1 MVITTEHRTV
11 SPLSKVQRAGIES
24 IPISGDFLP
33 IELLFGWLCSEP
45 ITSSL
50 FMGMRHELYDLLRL
64 PRSK

>member
-1 MVITTEHRTV
+1 MNDGAPHCKPPQQN
-11 SPLSKVQRAGIES
+11 SES
-24 IPISGDFLP
+24 WVESVPISGGFLP

-50 FMGMRHELYDLLRL
+50 FVGMRYGLYDLLRL

>member
-11 SPLSKVQRAGIES
+11 SPLSKDQKAVIES
-24 IPISGDFLP
+24 IPISGGFPP

-50 FMGMRHELYDLLRL
+50 FVGMRYGLYDLLRL
-64 PRSK
+64 PGSK